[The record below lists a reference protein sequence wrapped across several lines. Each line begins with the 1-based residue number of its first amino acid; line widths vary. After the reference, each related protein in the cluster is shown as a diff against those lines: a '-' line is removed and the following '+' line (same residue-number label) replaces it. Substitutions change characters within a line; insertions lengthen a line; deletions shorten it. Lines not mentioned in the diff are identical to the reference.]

1 MIKTLIQMATQALI
15 TKAIM
20 ASFGGGAGGLFGS
33 LLAVPAVRQVVVP
46 LFKARELI
54 FHLTLSEAFTIL
66 RHFLPTAMVFTAL
79 PNILRLR
86 KVRVY
91 SARPGRK
98 PSCRLPVVLM
108 VRLGSKLLGGNRRRY
123 RTLRGSSKKDNF
135 FQLVTS
141 TSITTSLVNRMM

>member
-1 MIKTLIQMATQALI
+1 MATQALI

-86 KVRVY
+86 KGQVY
-91 SARPGRK
+91 SARPGPK
-98 PSCRLPVVLM
+98 PSCRLPVALM
-108 VRLGSKLLGGNRRRY
+108 VRWGFVRLDVSHRQSRMLQGRLRRNQESRSVLMPVARLAGN
-123 RTLRGSSKKDNF
+123 L
-135 FQLVTS
+135 
-141 TSITTSLVNRMM
+141 TTQQCWQ